1 MEHSPV
7 VSVVIPTY
15 NHAQFLRKALDSVCN
30 QTFTDWEA
38 IVVNNYSED
47 DTEAV
52 VASFVDPRIRLE
64 PFRNNGIIAAS
75 RNLGIKLSRGE
86 YIAFL
91 DSDDSWHP
99 KKLARSKVVLDEGND
114 LVCHG
119 EIWMKN
125 DVEFRKVFYGP
136 VERSNYHSL
145 LFGRNCIS
153 TSAVTVRKTCLEK
166 VGGFSENAAFAMV
179 EDYELWLKLSSAGFR
194 FAFIDEMLGV
204 FNIHSANNSRAV
216 VRQMHAELAVLE
228 KHFSQRGKWSFSD
241 KLRRLRRLGR
251 VYFAYGVRGL
261 SRR

>member
-15 NHAQFLRKALDSVCN
+15 NHAQFLRKALDSICN

-64 PFRNNGIIAAS
+64 TFRNNGIIAAS

-99 KKLARSKVVLDEGND
+99 EKLARSKAVLDEGND

-125 DVEFRKVFYGP
+125 GREFRQVDYGP
-136 VERSNYHSL
+136 VERSNYQSL

-166 VGGFSENAAFAMV
+166 VGCFSEDAAFAMV
-179 EDYELWLKLSSAGFR
+179 EDYDLWLKLSKAEFR

-204 FNIHSANNSRAV
+204 FNIHKANNSRAV

-228 KHFSQRGKWSFSD
+228 KHFSQRGEWPLLD
-241 KLRRLRRLGR
+241 NLRRLRRFGR